1 MFSKFFINRPRFA
14 IVISI
19 VMTLCGIIAILNLP
33 VALYPQITPPAVEIR
48 ATYPGASADVVQKT
62 VVAPI
67 ESQVNGV
74 KNMIYM
80 SSNSSND
87 GSATITVTFD
97 IGSDGDMNTVNVQN
111 RVSIALPQL
120 PEEVKKTGV
129 TVKEVSSNM
138 LLIVN
143 LYSPNEKYDALFLN
157 NYAQINIRD
166 ALLRV
171 PGVGNVQNLG
181 GSDYSMR
188 IWLDPDRLTSLK
200 LTAGDVVAALSE
212 QNIQVAAGQIG
223 APPISEK
230 QQFQYSVRTKGRLS
244 NVEEFKNIIIRSDN
258 GSDVRIGNV
267 ARVELASQDY
277 SSFSKLNGK
286 PCSLLAVYQ
295 LPEANGLKIAEQ
307 VRKEM
312 KKLSERFPEDIEYGM
327 IYDTTRFI
335 NASLNEVIETLVIAV
350 FLVILVVFIFLQ
362 DWRATLIPSIAIPV
376 SLIGT
381 FAIMLALGFSI
392 NLTTLFGLILA
403 IGIVVDDAIVVIE
416 NVYRLMKEE
425 NLPPKEAT
433 IKTME
438 QVTSPVVATTL
449 VLLAVFIPVSFLPGI
464 TGELYRQF
472 ALTISISVS
481 ISSINALTLSP
492 ALCGAILKKEGP
504 KSFIA
509 FVLFNKFFDWLT
521 EKYTLT
527 AAFFV
532 RRTTVTII
540 LFVTLMAVTYWI
552 YGRLPTGFVPV
563 EDQGYLMIEIQLPD
577 SAAIPRTEKVVS
589 MVSKMVKD
597 IPGVADVMSITGYSM
612 LDSGTSSNS
621 ALVIVVLDDW
631 EKRKAPHLQQDAI
644 LAELDA
650 RLSVIPSALIIP
662 FSLPSIPGLGTTG
675 GFEFVLQNIKS
686 DDPQDLAAA
695 MGALIINANKQPELA
710 GVYSTFR
717 ANVPQ
722 LYLEIDREKVKKLGI
737 NLSDVFTSLQASM
750 GSMYI
755 NDFNKFGKVYQ
766 VRIQAEKDYRRFA
779 QDITKLHVRNS
790 KGDMV
795 PLETI
800 LSVQTIFAPRIMKR
814 YNLFSS
820 ATITG
825 NTAPGR
831 SSGEAIKIMERLAKE
846 TLPDGMSFEW
856 TGMSYQEILA
866 GSKVALI
873 FALSIV
879 FVYLFLVAQYESWT
893 IPFAVIFSVP
903 IAFFG
908 ALMALW
914 AAGLDNNIYT
924 QIGFV
929 LLIGLAAKTAILIVE
944 FAMEQHAAG
953 KSIFDSA
960 IFAARLRFRAVCM
973 TAASF
978 ILGVIPL
985 VVAMGAGAASRRS
998 LGTAVFG
1005 GMLIAGIV
1013 GTIVIPA
1020 FYMIVQS
1027 FTEWACKK
1035 R

>member
-1 MFSKFFINRPRFA
+1 M
-14 IVISI
+14 
-19 VMTLCGIIAILNLP
+19 
-33 VALYPQITPPAVEIR
+33 
-48 ATYPGASADVVQKT
+48 
-62 VVAPI
+62 
-67 ESQVNGV
+67 
-74 KNMIYM
+74 
-80 SSNSSND
+80 
-87 GSATITVTFD
+87 
-97 IGSDGDMNTVNVQN
+97 
-111 RVSIALPQL
+111 
-120 PEEVKKTGV
+120 
-129 TVKEVSSNM
+129 
-138 LLIVN
+138 
-143 LYSPNEKYDALFLN
+143 
-157 NYAQINIRD
+157 
-166 ALLRV
+166 
-171 PGVGNVQNLG
+171 
-181 GSDYSMR
+181 
-188 IWLDPDRLTSLK
+188 
-200 LTAGDVVAALSE
+200 
-212 QNIQVAAGQIG
+212 
-223 APPISEK
+223 
-230 QQFQYSVRTKGRLS
+230 
-244 NVEEFKNIIIRSDN
+244 
-258 GSDVRIGNV
+258 
-267 ARVELASQDY
+267 
-277 SSFSKLNGK
+277 
-286 PCSLLAVYQ
+286 
-295 LPEANGLKIAEQ
+295 
-307 VRKEM
+307 
-312 KKLSERFPEDIEYGM
+312 
-327 IYDTTRFI
+327 
-335 NASLNEVIETLVIAV
+335 
-350 FLVILVVFIFLQ
+350 
-362 DWRATLIPSIAIPV
+362 
-376 SLIGT
+376 
-381 FAIMLALGFSI
+381 
-392 NLTTLFGLILA
+392 
-403 IGIVVDDAIVVIE
+403 
-416 NVYRLMKEE
+416 
-425 NLPPKEAT
+425 
-433 IKTME
+433 
-438 QVTSPVVATTL
+438 
-449 VLLAVFIPVSFLPGI
+449 
-464 TGELYRQF
+464 
-472 ALTISISVS
+472 
-481 ISSINALTLSP
+481 
-492 ALCGAILKKEGP
+492 
-504 KSFIA
+504 
-509 FVLFNKFFDWLT
+509 
-521 EKYTLT
+521 
-527 AAFFV
+527 
-532 RRTTVTII
+532 
-540 LFVTLMAVTYWI
+540 
-552 YGRLPTGFVPV
+552 